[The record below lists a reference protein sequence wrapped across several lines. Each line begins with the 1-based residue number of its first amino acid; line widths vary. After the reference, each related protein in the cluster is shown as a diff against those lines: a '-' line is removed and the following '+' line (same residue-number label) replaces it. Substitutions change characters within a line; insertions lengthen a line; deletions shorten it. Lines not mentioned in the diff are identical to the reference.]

1 MHLLIYLFSVI
12 ISLRIGSPTPTHLLF
27 LTYYIQIP
35 IVVNIIPS
43 MRILFKLFETVYTL
57 IILNA
62 FYVLSTVINIKI
74 IRMAENVS
82 INGTQILVGEC
93 NICCLICTFKFLSY
107 ASMILKKNQFLGGA
121 YQWVFTCTKLCF
133 SMQLCLP
140 PHIVKI

>member
-1 MHLLIYLFSVI
+1 
-12 ISLRIGSPTPTHLLF
+12 
-27 LTYYIQIP
+27 
-35 IVVNIIPS
+35 

-107 ASMILKKNQFLGGA
+107 ASMILKRISF
-121 YQWVFTCTKLCF
+121 WVGHINGF
-133 SMQLCLP
+133 SHVLNYVFPCNFASHL
-140 PHIVKI
+140 I

>member
-27 LTYYIQIP
+27 LTYYTQIP

-74 IRMAENVS
+74 IRMA
-82 INGTQILVGEC
+82 
-93 NICCLICTFKFLSY
+93 
-107 ASMILKKNQFLGGA
+107 
-121 YQWVFTCTKLCF
+121 
-133 SMQLCLP
+133 
-140 PHIVKI
+140 